1 MKTRK
6 KLFFFLLPLALLF
19 AGCEKPPAA
28 GLPSQE
34 EVGEL
39 ETLYGK
45 AWEEVF
51 PFYGVSGEAR
61 EEELAAGIPVP
72 QTREIEERS
81 FSPVLLFDVTQN
93 PGAFYGIRYTAVL
106 QDGEDPTVLGRELY
120 AQLEDACGQ
129 PDTYPLLVNR
139 ISDSWREI
147 EKCQGSQYQEEWLTD
162 NGKTR
167 ILLQIGFPDGEASTV
182 TVTYRQEQ
190 PPASGLLSEE
200 EIAAVEEL
208 YLQPEEAAFA
218 RYGIF
223 PGEVSEEQINRGV
236 PAPQLREVGGGSFTP
251 ILLLDMSQKPY
262 RFFGVRYTAVLQ
274 DGEDPTALGRELYG
288 QLEDACGEPD
298 TYPLLENR
306 LTGCWEEVEARREDS
321 YREEWITENEKTQ
334 IILQVNVLSGQISTV
349 EITYRLY
356 VPLN

>member
-1 MKTRK
+1 MGY

-72 QTREIEERS
+72 QMREIEGHS

-120 AQLEDACGQ
+120 AQLEDACG
-129 PDTYPLLVNR
+129 
-139 ISDSWREI
+139 
-147 EKCQGSQYQEEWLTD
+147 
-162 NGKTR
+162 
-167 ILLQIGFPDGEASTV
+167 
-182 TVTYRQEQ
+182 
-190 PPASGLLSEE
+190 
-200 EIAAVEEL
+200 
-208 YLQPEEAAFA
+208 
-218 RYGIF
+218 
-223 PGEVSEEQINRGV
+223 
-236 PAPQLREVGGGSFTP
+236 
-251 ILLLDMSQKPY
+251 
-262 RFFGVRYTAVLQ
+262 
-274 DGEDPTALGRELYG
+274 
-288 QLEDACGEPD
+288 EPD

-306 LTGCWEEVEARREDS
+306 LTGCWEDVEARREDS